1 MTLTVFFAGGVIV
14 LFHER
19 QAGCKILFEKI
30 IEIAVERCPRKVLR
44 RRSVLGRKGG
54 FEIGDGGVDLGE
66 K

>member
-1 MTLTVFFAGGVIV
+1 M
-14 LFHER
+14 
-19 QAGCKILFEKI
+19 
-30 IEIAVERCPRKVLR
+30 EIAAEMCPRKVLR